1 MGLTRLGISNPAANT
16 DTTMFT
22 SDNQYL
28 LSVIATNK
36 AASSPATIR
45 VWVQPS
51 GSTLE
56 SQYSYIIY
64 DLTLDSLN
72 SYETFRFAINQNDV
86 VRIRSSTANISFS
99 AYGIIQYDINIGA
112 GISTYSA
119 TAPVNPVDGMI
130 WVDSD
135 GVIEG
140 STSKPTYVYSST
152 ASTWI
157 SMAAV
162 NQYVPYGTTAPVGAV
177 IGDLWID
184 SSFKILKVWDGDSWE
199 QVNNIP
205 YGSVTPINAVTGS
218 LWVDSTNIKTL
229 KVWDGDSWEQIGD
242 TPLIQYN
249 ERTVSSDL
257 TLLTTHNGLTAGPV
271 NIIDGVIAT
280 IPSGAAWCII

>member
-56 SQYSYIIY
+56 AQYSYIVY

-86 VRIRSSTANISFS
+86 VKVRASTENISFS
-99 AYGIIQYDINIGA
+99 SYGLIQYDINIGA

-130 WVDSD
+130 WVKSD
-135 GVIEG
+135 GVIVG
-140 STSKPTYVYSST
+140 STSKPTYVYSAT
-152 ASTWI
+152 AATWI
-157 SMAAV
+157 SMATV
-162 NQYVPYGTTAPVGAV
+162 NQYVPYSSTAPVGAV
-177 IGDLWID
+177 IGDI
-184 SSFKILKVWDGDSWE
+184 
-199 QVNNIP
+199 
-205 YGSVTPINAVTGS
+205 
-218 LWVDSTNIKTL
+218 WVDSTIALAPIL
-229 KVWDGDSWEQIGD
+229 KV
-242 TPLIQYN
+242 YN
-249 ERTVSSDL
+249 
-257 TLLTTHNGLTAGPV
+257 GTAW
-271 NIIDGVIAT
+271 IAT
-280 IPSGAAWCII
+280 STSITVNDRDIIIAQRMFA